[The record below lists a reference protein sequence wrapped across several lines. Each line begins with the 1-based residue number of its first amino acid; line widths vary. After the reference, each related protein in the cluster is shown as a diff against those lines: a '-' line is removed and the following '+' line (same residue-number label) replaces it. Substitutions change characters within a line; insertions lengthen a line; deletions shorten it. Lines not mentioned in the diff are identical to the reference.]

1 MISTQVLFDHEI
13 PIRTHLRLVVAQFAY
28 MQGQNIAFRLGM
40 PMSIVLVLKNGGLVA
55 QMLVGTFLLG
65 ERYHVRQVLAAAAVT
80 IGIVVSVRGDA
91 PASDGGAAVSYG
103 VVLPTAVLVLAT
115 LLRLP
120 VWKPVS

>member
-1 MISTQVLFDHEI
+1 MD
-13 PIRTHLRLVVAQFAY
+13 
-28 MQGQNIAFRLGM
+28 MQAQNIAFRLGM

-65 ERYHVRQVLAAAAVT
+65 ERYHLRQVLAAAAVT

-91 PASDGGAAVSYG
+91 PASDGGAVSYG

-115 LLRLP
+115 LLRPP
-120 VWKPVS
+120 VWKSTSELGSEI